1 MLMFLFGIA
10 YSVGFMSVGR
20 RWVAVA
26 LAAVAGVLLLVSGV
40 RGPVGTFE
48 LVRERLPMFIEN
60 PQVLQVVNAV
70 ALILIVISLAGG
82 LSVLAGAFLICK
94 NHVGTGK
101 LLIGLGAGVGIPWLI
116 LLAVTLITSGQV
128 AAVVA
133 QHSSIGWVGVI
144 LAFAARTVAK

>member
-1 MLMFLFGIA
+1 MAGG
-10 YSVGFMSVGR
+10 VGFMSVGR
-20 RWVAVA
+20 RWVAVV

-60 PQVLQVVNAV
+60 AQVLQVVNAV
-70 ALILIVISLAGG
+70 ALVLIVISLAGG
-82 LSVLAGAFLICK
+82 LSVLAGAFLIYK

>member
-1 MLMFLFGIA
+1 
-10 YSVGFMSVGR
+10 MSVGR
-20 RWVAVA
+20 RWVAVV

-48 LVRERLPMFIEN
+48 LVREQLPNFIEN
-60 PQVLQVVNAV
+60 AQVLQVVNAV

-82 LSVLAGAFLICK
+82 LSVIAGAFLMYK
-94 NHVGTGK
+94 GHAGTGK
-101 LLIGLGAGVGIPWLI
+101 VFIGLGAGVGIPWLI

-133 QHSSIGWVGVI
+133 QHSSIGWAGVI
-144 LAFAARTVAK
+144 LAFAARIVAK